1 MKNIHIFEL
10 FKTINQEKD
19 LYLQASKMTHTNID
33 NKTRT
38 IYKAKEENSWYNNK
52 L

>member
-10 FKTINQEKD
+10 FKTINQEKH
-19 LYLQASKMTHTNID
+19 LYLQTSKKTHTYID
-33 NKTRT
+33 NKTRA
-38 IYKAKEENSWYNNK
+38 IYKAKEENSWNNNK